1 MLEVYFDECFDLLQ
15 DKVQVPISGFGKGAK
30 KGVTGTFRAMEVQR
44 DANGKWVAPWTD
56 GEDPNKAKFEPKG
69 QSERELNSR
78 EELMQIM
85 KIIEATR
92 TAKSHALNDRSSR
105 SHCLVSI
112 KQTKKSGKSAVSS
125 KFTFVDLAGS
135 ERIAKSLATEVKAA
149 EAKNINTSL
158 SALGRTIKELSKSKQ
173 GFIPWRDSALTMLM
187 KDSLSGNCI
196 TQLIVCVAEAA
207 EMSQETTSTLRF
219 GLTCGQI
226 KGEVQQEKSYDVD
239 KRSSHLK

>member
-1 MLEVYFDECFDLLQ
+1 
-15 DKVQVPISGFGKGAK
+15 
-30 KGVTGTFRAMEVQR
+30 
-44 DANGKWVAPWTD
+44 
-56 GEDPNKAKFEPKG
+56 
-69 QSERELNSR
+69 
-78 EELMQIM
+78 M

-112 KQTKKSGKSAVSS
+112 KLTKKNGNKVISS

-196 TQLIVCVAEAA
+196 TQLIVCVAESSDH
-207 EMSQETTSTLRF
+207 SQESTSTLRF

-226 KGEVQQEKSYDVD
+226 KGEVKQEQSYNLDQREQQLRQQIDSLTQIID
-239 KRSSHLK
+239 KLEADGQGGLINMEEAKPTREAF

>member
-1 MLEVYFDECFDLLQ
+1 
-15 DKVQVPISGFGKGAK
+15 
-30 KGVTGTFRAMEVQR
+30 
-44 DANGKWVAPWTD
+44 
-56 GEDPNKAKFEPKG
+56 
-69 QSERELNSR
+69 
-78 EELMQIM
+78 M

-112 KQTKKSGKSAVSS
+112 KLTRKSGSKAVSS

-135 ERIAKSLATEVKAA
+135 ERITKSLATEIKAA

-196 TQLIVCVAEAA
+196 T
-207 EMSQETTSTLRF
+207 
-219 GLTCGQI
+219 
-226 KGEVQQEKSYDVD
+226 
-239 KRSSHLK
+239 

>member
-1 MLEVYFDECFDLLQ
+1 
-15 DKVQVPISGFGKGAK
+15 
-30 KGVTGTFRAMEVQR
+30 
-44 DANGKWVAPWTD
+44 
-56 GEDPNKAKFEPKG
+56 
-69 QSERELNSR
+69 
-78 EELMQIM
+78 MQIM

-92 TAKSHALNDRSSR
+92 TAKSHAMNDRSSR

-112 KQTKKSGKSAVSS
+112 KQTKKSGKNAVSS

-158 SALGRTIKELSKSKQ
+158 SALGRTIKELSKSKNQ
-173 GFIPWRDSALTMLM
+173 FIPWRDSALTMLM

-196 TQLIVCVAEAA
+196 TQLIVCVAETSEYA
-207 EMSQETTSTLRF
+207 QETTSTLRF

-226 KGEVQQEKSYDVD
+226 KGDVQQQKSYNVD
-239 KRSSHLK
+239 NRAMQLKGSIDQLTMIIDQMDRDGQGGLMDMSVPKPTRDGFQSNLDKLAKCKKQMTEIQLKLQEPGVDREKVMAKKQEAT

>member
-1 MLEVYFDECFDLLQ
+1 
-15 DKVQVPISGFGKGAK
+15 
-30 KGVTGTFRAMEVQR
+30 
-44 DANGKWVAPWTD
+44 
-56 GEDPNKAKFEPKG
+56 
-69 QSERELNSR
+69 
-78 EELMQIM
+78 M

-112 KQTKKSGKSAVSS
+112 KLTKKNGNKVISS

-135 ERIAKSLATEVKAA
+135 ERIVKSGVTAVKAA

-196 TQLIVCVAEAA
+196 THLIICVAE
-207 EMSQETTSTLRF
+207 
-219 GLTCGQI
+219 
-226 KGEVQQEKSYDVD
+226 
-239 KRSSHLK
+239 SSDMC